1 MVLKSKITIQK
12 LQFTSY
18 HKHQNPRLKEISFR
32 RGFFLRGQ
40 AQIFPCPRKN
50 KSGTLLSNS
59 VHYRHKSRHSL
70 YIIRCTYTKI
80 APFVL
85 QKVKKVTFFYF
96 YIIFSFFLFV
106 ISIFFFTFA
115 IANKKIKI
123 LNSIKD

>member
-12 LQFTSY
+12 YNLLPII
-18 HKHQNPRLKEISFR
+18 NIRILGR
-32 RGFFLRGQ
+32 RKFPFAEDFFLRGQ

-50 KSGTLLSNS
+50 KSGTLLSYS
-59 VHYRHKSRHSL
+59 IHYRYKFRHSL

-80 APFVL
+80 GLFVL

-106 ISIFFFTFA
+106 ITIFFFTFA